1 MNHHSVIL
9 AMVASLAVSASVRA
23 DTVRK
28 VDGQTV
34 GDVVAMS
41 AVEVTVERSG
51 VRTPVPVNEIEAI
64 LYADE
69 PARLKTA
76 RLAIEAG
83 RYEDAVAGLATI
95 KLDGVKRAEVKQD
108 VQFYTALAKARIALS
123 GADPKAIIEAGG
135 LMVAFVNAN
144 PKNYHNLDAN
154 EIVGDLLVAA
164 GKYAGSREY
173 YARVGAAPWPDYKM
187 RAGVATGRA
196 LLAEGKTDEAS
207 QSFQTVLDVQARGES
222 ADRQRLA
229 ATLGKARC
237 LAEVGTSDEAVK
249 LIDDVITKADPEETR
264 LHAQAYNALGLAHRK
279 AQRNQDALLAFL
291 HVDVLYFTLPKEH
304 IEALE
309 NLVELWEAVQ
319 NPQRADSAAEIL
331 QERYQRS
338 PRSN

>member
-1 MNHHSVIL
+1 MNRHSVIL
-9 AMVASLAVSASVRA
+9 AMVASLAVSVSLRA

-34 GDVVAMS
+34 GDVVEMS
-41 AVEVTVERSG
+41 AVEVIVERSG
-51 VRTPVPVNEIEAI
+51 VRTPVPVNEIQSI
-64 LYADE
+64 LYSDE

-76 RLAIEAG
+76 RFAIEAG
-83 RYEDAVAGLATI
+83 RYEDAVAGLETI
-95 KLDGVKRAEVKQD
+95 KLDDVKRAEVKQD
-108 VQFYTALAKARIALS
+108 VQFYTALAKARLALA

-135 LMVAFVNAN
+135 LMVAFVNDN

-154 EIVGDLLVAA
+154 EMVGDLLVAA
-164 GKYAGSREY
+164 GKYSGSREY

-196 LLAEGKTDEAS
+196 LLAEGKTDEARL
-207 QSFQTVLDVQARGES
+207 SFQGVLDVQAQGES

-237 LAEVGTSDEAVK
+237 LAEAGAGDEAVK
-249 LIDDVITKADPEETR
+249 LIDDVIAKADPEATR

-319 NPQRADSAAEIL
+319 NPQRADQAAEIL
-331 QERYQRS
+331 RERYKRS